1 MKCTCITLY
10 NHTVYCTKSTRAQ
23 SVRRQHRKRNSEKS
37 EMVTYKYVTEV
48 VRNRCDNHQAR
59 RVDSR
64 AIVLLNAVSVG
75 ALIIWIIKQT
85 NANIANSWRWFRIWR
100 GISVFYIIV
109 IPKAWHEF
117 VYLNNNKLQGRRQS
131 PINISPSSLTY
142 DPALGSLSID
152 KQTVSGRLTNTGQS
166 LVLK

>member
-10 NHTVYCTKSTRAQ
+10 NYTVHCTIRTRAQ

-48 VRNRCDNHQAR
+48 VRNRCDNHQAK

-64 AIVLLNAVSVG
+64 ALVLLIAISVG

-85 NANIANSWRWFRIWR
+85 NTNIANQT
-100 GISVFYIIV
+100 
-109 IPKAWHEF
+109 
-117 VYLNNNKLQGRRQS
+117 NKL
-131 PINISPSSLTY
+131 N
-142 DPALGSLSID
+142 
-152 KQTVSGRLTNTGQS
+152 K
-166 LVLK
+166 